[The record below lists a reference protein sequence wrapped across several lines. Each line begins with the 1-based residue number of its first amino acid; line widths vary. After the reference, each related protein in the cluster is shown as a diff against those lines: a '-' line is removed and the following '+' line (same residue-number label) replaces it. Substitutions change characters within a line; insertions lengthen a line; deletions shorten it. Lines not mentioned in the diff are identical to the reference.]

1 MRPAHAA
8 EQADLL
14 ELFLPVYDVSDSVAV
29 TVDADRATTWKALL
43 DADLIDVGRRKPMV
57 AALGAAR
64 MLPQLLADGLRGRGL
79 PEKPDSL
86 RLGELAGKSSAQ
98 GDWILLGEHPEA
110 ELALGLVGRFW
121 RPVIAYADVGPDDF
135 ADFDEPGWAKTVYDL
150 RVAPLG
156 AGRTLLSG
164 TMRTL
169 STDEAAR
176 RWFRRYWTIG
186 AGAGAH
192 ILVSGLL
199 ETVAEEAAAASVRT
213 A

>member
-1 MRPAHAA
+1 MQTGPAA

-14 ELFLPVYDVSDSVAV
+14 ERFLPVYDVSDSVAV
-29 TVDADRATTWKALL
+29 TVDADQAVTWKALL

-79 PEKPDSL
+79 PEKPDGL
-86 RLGELAGKSSAQ
+86 RLGELAGESSAK
-98 GDWILLGEHPEA
+98 GDWILLGERPEA

-121 RPVIAYADVGPDDF
+121 RPVIAYADVGADDF
-135 ADFDEPGWAKTVYDL
+135 RDFDEPGWAKTVYDL
-150 RVAPLG
+150 RVAPLD

-186 AGAGAH
+186 VGAGAH

-199 ETVAEEAAAASVRT
+199 ETVAEEAAVRSGGG
-213 A
+213 

>member
-1 MRPAHAA
+1 MASSPA
-8 EQADLL
+8 
-14 ELFLPVYDVSDSVAV
+14 
-29 TVDADRATTWKALL
+29 RAQPT
-43 DADLIDVGRRKPMV
+43 
-57 AALGAAR
+57 
-64 MLPQLLADGLRGRGL
+64 
-79 PEKPDSL
+79 
-86 RLGELAGKSSAQ
+86 
-98 GDWILLGEHPEA
+98 GDWILLGERPEA

-135 ADFDEPGWAKTVYDL
+135 GDFDEPGWAKTVYDL

-186 AGAGAH
+186 VGAGAH
-192 ILVSGLL
+192 ILVSALL
-199 ETVAEEAAAASVRT
+199 ETVAEEAAAASARPPRSSVH
-213 A
+213 